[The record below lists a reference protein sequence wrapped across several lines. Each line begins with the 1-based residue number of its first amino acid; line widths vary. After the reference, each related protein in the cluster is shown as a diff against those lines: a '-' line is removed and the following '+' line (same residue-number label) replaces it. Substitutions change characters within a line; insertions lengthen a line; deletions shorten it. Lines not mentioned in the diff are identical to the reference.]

1 MDLMHHWQPCF
12 WTVSAIL
19 IVLSTVVA
27 KDAVSSV
34 LVQYWLRVQ
43 TLWNRFLIL
52 GGWKRVPGTW
62 QSTREPSCSWLL
74 GEPLL
79 FLSSRLASQAHLP
92 LRASWSSGVGIFFSS
107 AFSNLLV
114 GIPLVGMCHRVVYMY
129 ACAVGKKP
137 QKENVLV
144 ENDAWTRKQ
153 KANEKNNPCR
163 SSKNMSKQTD
173 SESSKNIDPG
183 EILQVGL
190 TDGRRPRCPLSLGNG
205 QRPLPRKENIILC
218 TVVCIELWTRTFRRR
233 RKLPCRCMCRG

>member
-1 MDLMHHWQPCF
+1 MHHWQPCF

-34 LVQYWLRVQ
+34 HVQYWLRVQ
-43 TLWNRFLIL
+43 TLWNRFLFL
-52 GGWKRVPGTW
+52 GGWKRVPRTW

-79 FLSSRLASQAHLP
+79 FLSSRLASQAHLT
-92 LRASWSSGVGIFFSS
+92 LRASWSSGRWNFFFVSIFQSAGWYSS
-107 AFSNLLV
+107 CWNVSSCCV
-114 GIPLVGMCHRVVYMY
+114 HVRMCRR
-129 ACAVGKKP
+129 KKNRR
-137 QKENVLV
+137 KKNVLV
-144 ENDAWTRKQ
+144 ENDAWARKQ

-163 SSKNMSKQTD
+163 SSKKMSKQTD

-190 TDGRRPRCPLSLGNG
+190 TDGRRQRCPLSLGNG
-205 QRPLPRKENIILC
+205 QRPLPRKENTC

-233 RKLPCRCMCRG
+233 RKLPCRCMCRA